1 MSLEMFENRLEA
13 LRKRL
18 AEEAIDDNM
27 LAIQVNKGN
36 GWEEVQF
43 DDIAAIESDQ
53 RNITF
58 RVRINEGSWA
68 ESVVSLEDPKT
79 LSPTSNP
86 TLSPTSSPTLSP
98 TSSPTSSSG
107 NIDWTL
113 FSIYIILLSVAI
125 VLAIVVTCVVVLM
138 KYIQIQRREKDKGGP
153 TV

>member
-1 MSLEMFENRLEA
+1 M
-13 LRKRL
+13 
-18 AEEAIDDNM
+18 AEEEIDDDV

-58 RVRINEGSWA
+58 RVRINEGPWA
-68 ESVVSLEDPKT
+68 ESGVSLEDPKT
-79 LSPTSNP
+79 LSPTS
-86 TLSPTSSPTLSP
+86 SPTPP
-98 TSSPTSSSG
+98 SG

>member
-1 MSLEMFENRLEA
+1 MTISLEMFEDSLEA

-18 AEEAIDDNM
+18 AEEAIDNDM
-27 LAIQVNKGN
+27 LAIQVDKGN
-36 GWEEVQF
+36 GWEEIQF

-53 RNITF
+53 RNVTF

-68 ESVVSLEDPKT
+68 ESVVSLEDPE
-79 LSPTSNP
+79 

-98 TSSPTSSSG
+98 TSSPTSPGS
-107 NIDWTL
+107 IDWTL

-153 TV
+153 TM

>member
-1 MSLEMFENRLEA
+1 MTMSLEMFEDWLEA
-13 LRKRL
+13 LRESL
-18 AEEAIDDNM
+18 AEEEIDDDR
-27 LAIQVNKGN
+27 LEIQVDKGN

-58 RVRINEGSWA
+58 RVRINEGPWA
-68 ESVVSLEDPKT
+68 ESVVSLEDPET
-79 LSPTSNP
+79 L
-86 TLSPTSSPTLSP
+86 
-98 TSSPTSSSG
+98 SPTSSSG

>member
-1 MSLEMFENRLEA
+1 
-13 LRKRL
+13 
-18 AEEAIDDNM
+18 M

-43 DDIAAIESDQ
+43 DDIAAIASDQ

-58 RVRINEGSWA
+58 RVRINEGPWA
-68 ESVVSLEDPKT
+68 ESVVSLEDPET
-79 LSPTSNP
+79 L
-86 TLSPTSSPTLSP
+86 
-98 TSSPTSSSG
+98 SPTSSSG

>member
-1 MSLEMFENRLEA
+1 M
-13 LRKRL
+13 
-18 AEEAIDDNM
+18 AEEEIDDDV

-68 ESVVSLEDPKT
+68 ESVVSLEDPE
-79 LSPTSNP
+79 
-86 TLSPTSSPTLSP
+86 TLSP